1 MTQSTRGAFSL
12 IENMGSSSAD
22 NNRETDRTQKVK
34 SIDNHKIDEL
44 SAKVD
49 QLIKSTQNHV
59 FIMEESP
66 QDKTTADTT
75 PATDQ
80 SAEDQH
86 EVSYVHGK
94 G

>member
-22 NNRETDRTQKVK
+22 NNRETDRTQKVN
-34 SIDNHKIDEL
+34 SVDSHKTDEL

-49 QLIKSTQNHV
+49 QLIKSNQNQV
-59 FIMEESP
+59 FNIEEYP
-66 QDKTTADTT
+66 QDKTTANTT

-86 EVSYVHGK
+86 EVSYMSG
-94 G
+94 